1 MICFA
6 WWWLI
11 VATALAL
18 WAAVCTTVAC
28 CLLRGIRKAQDG
40 LAREQFRLGNRI
52 GSLLERDNGD

>member
-18 WAAVCTTVAC
+18 WAAVCATVAC
-28 CLLRGIRKAQDG
+28 CMLRRILKAQEA

-52 GSLLERDNGD
+52 GSMLENNGD